1 MAKHI
6 TFIARIA
13 AALMPA
19 LASAQTWPEG
29 GVMSLTTATAIE
41 YGAGNTWASKTVG
54 PGAVACSNAT
64 FGDPVPGTPKSCR
77 VKPRFSCLP
86 SPLGEGTQAIFRS
99 GTKGDLVAWYC
110 PGQELPHLFVCLK
123 ATCGLVGT
131 KRALVAFASNPSMA
145 ALEAAMATYT
155 RNPYNDPELI
165 AVWLPFASEIR
176 ATGEAR

>member
-1 MAKHI
+1 MAKHL
-6 TFIARIA
+6 TLIACVA

-77 VKPRFSCLP
+77 VKPRYACLP
-86 SPLGEGTQAIFRS
+86 APLGTGTTAVVRS
-99 GTKGDLVAWYC
+99 GTKGDLIAWYC
-110 PGQELPHLFVCLK
+110 PGQDMPAMVVCAK
-123 ATCGLVGT
+123 ASCGLVAF
-131 KRALVAFASNPSMA
+131 KRALAAWVSGPTLDGLNTAMA
-145 ALEAAMATYT
+145 AYT
-155 RNPYNDPELI
+155 RNAYTDPELI
-165 AVWLPFASEIR
+165 AVWLPYADEIR
-176 ATGEAR
+176 KSGGAQ